1 MQHWRYVAMKND
13 NVIIR
18 RLRERGL
25 PVTKENYLKENRRG
39 SDITGPYDA
48 EEMAQ
53 VPDFLDEDDII
64 IQRLL
69 EQGKPITKNNYL
81 VENRRGTDITGPY
94 NTEEL
99 AKVPDFLDEEED

>member
-1 MQHWRYVAMKND
+1 MKND

-53 VPDFLDEDDII
+53 VPDFLDE
-64 IQRLL
+64 
-69 EQGKPITKNNYL
+69 
-81 VENRRGTDITGPY
+81 
-94 NTEEL
+94 
-99 AKVPDFLDEEED
+99 EED